1 MSETS
6 ERIFFCDLPFFHS
19 LLQTFLSLEHYFSFL
34 IRHRIDKNKLW
45 FRCEFWQM
53 SKNAQMIMTS
63 VQNCEKKGKSQNFP
77 KRIGNSLR
85 SNTNWNSIQFE
96 EFCNL
101 AHCEL
106 RSIVKIVIFLVYA
119 KHSWDLRSAIT
130 LQLRSSTVADFF
142 FFQASADWGQNVLPS
157 LSRVSR
163 VKNSRSAMRNKESW
177 NFIVYFSSSSSS
189 GPAWLTQVFMYCFLH
204 KKRIKD
210 STKWCH

>member
-1 MSETS
+1 M
-6 ERIFFCDLPFFHS
+6 RAKRVNVFFSVLCPFFHS
-19 LLQTFLSLEHYFSFL
+19 FLQTFLSLEHYFSFL
-34 IRHRIDKNKLW
+34 IRHRIDKNKLY
-45 FRCEFWQM
+45 FRCEFSQM
-53 SKNAQMIMTS
+53 SKNAQMIMMS
-63 VQNCEKKGKSQNFP
+63 VQNCEKKGKSQNLP

-142 FFQASADWGQNVLPS
+142 FQASADWGQNVLPS

-163 VKNSRSAMRNKESW
+163 VWQKNSRSAMRNKEFKTLLFTFHHHHLQGQPGW
-177 NFIVYFSSSSSS
+177 HRCLCIAF
-189 GPAWLTQVFMYCFLH
+189 C
-204 KKRIKD
+204 IKNV
-210 STKWCH
+210 